1 VWQPESCPRAGAWIG
16 ESTQNS
22 PIAQIVL
29 QDCTVNASSNI
40 RLMKSDECDGDS
52 ILVDGQERSMMTLI
66 SASTESFQ

>member
-1 VWQPESCPRAGAWIG
+1 MKKVAPRAGAWIG

-22 PIAQIVL
+22 SIAQIVL

-40 RLMKSDECDGDS
+40 RLMKSDECDSDS

-66 SASTESFQ
+66 SASTEFSQ